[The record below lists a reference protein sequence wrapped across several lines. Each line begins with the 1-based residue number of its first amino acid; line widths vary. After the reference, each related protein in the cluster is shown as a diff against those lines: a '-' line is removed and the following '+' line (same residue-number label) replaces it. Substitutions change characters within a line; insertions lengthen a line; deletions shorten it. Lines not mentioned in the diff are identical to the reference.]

1 MDVHRYSSLLLFL
14 GLVWG
19 KSLKFV
25 NSDGESGIVNESK
38 FGLHF
43 YSSLFYLNGTR
54 YIIKKIDFRTK
65 LIKVQKRGF
74 LKFEEVPF
82 DSIYSFRYVERNFNI
97 IPMLIGGVI
106 GYYDMKKPNT
116 DFLSF
121 TFRTIPIFGLGF
133 GLSFLPQFSEE
144 LIVGDDG
151 WSIKIN

>member
-1 MDVHRYSSLLLFL
+1 MRRYSSLLLFL

-25 NSDGESGIVNESK
+25 NSDGESVIVNESK
-38 FGLHF
+38 FGLHNL
-43 YSSLFYLNGTR
+43 YSSIFYLNGTQ
-54 YIIKKIDFRTK
+54 YKIKKIDFKTK
-65 LIKVQKRGF
+65 LINVQKRGF
-74 LKFEEVPF
+74 RKFEEVPF

>member
-1 MDVHRYSSLLLFL
+1 MRRYSSLLLFL

-25 NSDGESGIVNESK
+25 NSDGESVIVNESK

-54 YIIKKIDFRTK
+54 YIIKKIDFKTK

-106 GYYDMKKPNT
+106 GYYNITKPNA

-121 TFRTIPIFGLGF
+121 TFGTIPTFGLG
-133 GLSFLPQFSEE
+133 LYR
-144 LIVGDDG
+144 
-151 WSIKIN
+151 

>member
-1 MDVHRYSSLLLFL
+1 MTKYITLLLFI
-14 GLVWG
+14 GLAWG

-25 NSDGESGIVNESK
+25 NTDGESVIVNESK

-54 YIIKKIDFRTK
+54 YIIKKIDFKTK
-65 LIKVQKRGF
+65 LINVQKRGF

-106 GYYDMKKPNT
+106 GYYNMKKPNADT
-116 DFLSF
+116 LSF
-121 TFRTIPIFGLGF
+121 IFGTIPTFGLGL